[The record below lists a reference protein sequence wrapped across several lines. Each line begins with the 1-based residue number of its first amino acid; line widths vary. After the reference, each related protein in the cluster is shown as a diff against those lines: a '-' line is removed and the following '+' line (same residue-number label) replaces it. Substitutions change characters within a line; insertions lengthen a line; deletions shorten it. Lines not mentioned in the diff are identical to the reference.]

1 MKAPRLILSLIALA
15 HLTTAPL
22 PAQGPRPLGLQQPAP
37 TASAPARRDLAPTEF
52 DATHVKPNHWKR
64 GAVIGTIVAMTPVA
78 LYMVSHG
85 CGNGGSNL
93 CLGVGIG
100 MLGLAGM
107 IGWMTGG
114 LIGSFFP
121 K

>member
-1 MKAPRLILSLIALA
+1 M
-15 HLTTAPL
+15 
-22 PAQGPRPLGLQQPAP
+22 
-37 TASAPARRDLAPTEF
+37 
-52 DATHVKPNHWKR
+52 KPNHWKR
-64 GAVIGTIVAMTPVA
+64 GAVIGTIVTMTPVA

-85 CGNGGSNL
+85 CGNGGNGGSSL
-93 CLGVGIG
+93 CLAVGIG

-114 LIGSFFP
+114 LIGAFFP